1 MTVVYPVVF
10 TPLEEGGY
18 LAYVPDLKI
27 NTHGEDLA
35 QAILMARDAIGVI
48 GLDIEDDGD
57 PLPVP
62 SKSVPHQDNEI
73 VSLVDVDLAAYRRA
87 HDMRTVRRNVTLPS
101 YLNELGEKA
110 GLNFSQVLQDGLR
123 QRLGVQLFS
132 PLSGRSFYVPQ
143 NKNCLPAPRFP
154 PAGFLCGGPLQ
165 DL

>member
-57 PLPVP
+57 PFPVP
-62 SKSVPHQDNEI
+62 SKSVPHQENEI
-73 VSLVDVDLAAYRRA
+73 VSLVDVDLAAYRRSVEKK
-87 HDMRTVRRNVTLPS
+87 TVRRNVTLPGWLDS
-101 YLNELGEKA
+101 AAKDA
-110 GLNFSQVLQDGLR
+110 GINVSAVLQAALK
-123 QRLGVQLFS
+123 QQLGIQ
-132 PLSGRSFYVPQ
+132 
-143 NKNCLPAPRFP
+143 
-154 PAGFLCGGPLQ
+154 
-165 DL
+165 

>member
-123 QRLGVQLFS
+123 
-132 PLSGRSFYVPQ
+132 
-143 NKNCLPAPRFP
+143 PAP
-154 PAGFLCGGPLQ
+154 GGPVIFSVKEVAMSKFLAASGPC
-165 DL
+165 

>member
-62 SKSVPHQDNEI
+62 
-73 VSLVDVDLAAYRRA
+73 
-87 HDMRTVRRNVTLPS
+87 PS
-101 YLNELGEKA
+101 R
-110 GLNFSQVLQDGLR
+110 SR
-123 QRLGVQLFS
+123 IRIT
-132 PLSGRSFYVPQ
+132 RSFPW
-143 NKNCLPAPRFP
+143 
-154 PAGFLCGGPLQ
+154 
-165 DL
+165 

>member
-101 YLNELGEKA
+101 YLNERGEKA
-110 GLNFSQVLQDGLR
+110 GLNFSQVLQEGLR
-123 QRLGVQLFS
+123 QRLGVQ
-132 PLSGRSFYVPQ
+132 
-143 NKNCLPAPRFP
+143 
-154 PAGFLCGGPLQ
+154 
-165 DL
+165 

>member
-57 PLPVP
+57 RCLSPP
-62 SKSVPHQDNEI
+62 SRSRI
-73 VSLVDVDLAAYRRA
+73 RI
-87 HDMRTVRRNVTLPS
+87 T
-101 YLNELGEKA
+101 
-110 GLNFSQVLQDGLR
+110 
-123 QRLGVQLFS
+123 
-132 PLSGRSFYVPQ
+132 RSFPW
-143 NKNCLPAPRFP
+143 
-154 PAGFLCGGPLQ
+154 
-165 DL
+165 